1 MSLDPAYLA
10 YPRRAYG
17 YDHGLYAW
25 SQMHQRPPL
34 AWPGGAG
41 VAVMVVISA
50 EFFPLTPSDRPFRA
64 PGHMVTPFPDY
75 RHFTARDY
83 GLRVGLGRLLDALER
98 VGARAGV
105 AACGALVARCPGL
118 IEDIAARGHE
128 IVAHPFDM
136 NDTIASTL
144 PEDEEAALVGRALD
158 ALRPF
163 APRGWLSIARS
174 QSWAT
179 PRLLAGAGLDYCLD
193 WPNDELP
200 YWQTTTAGPLVNIP
214 LNHELSDR
222 RIIVEGQQT
231 AADWAQQVA
240 DAFDWLAREA
250 RETGAARLLPLHLT
264 PYVLGLPYRIAAVE
278 AALGRLAEAGGVW
291 FARPG
296 ELAGAFAQQV
306 PAPAAGPAGAAA

>member
-1 MSLDPAYLA
+1 MTLEPAYLA
-10 YPRRAYG
+10 YPKRAHG

-25 SQMHQRPPL
+25 SQLHERPPL

-50 EFFPLTPSDRPFRA
+50 EFFPLTPADQPFRA
-64 PGHMVTPFPDY
+64 PGHMQTPFPDW

-83 GLRVGLGRLLDALER
+83 GTRVGLGRLLAALEA

-105 AACGALVARCPGL
+105 ATCGALLARCPGL
-118 IEDIAARGHE
+118 VEDIAARGHE

-136 NDTIASTL
+136 NDTIASTR
-144 PEDEEAALVGRALD
+144 PEAEERALIARALA

-163 APRGWLSIARS
+163 APRGWLSAARS

-179 PRLLAGAGLDYCLD
+179 PRLLAEAGVRYCLD

-200 YWQTTTAGPLVNIP
+200 YWQTTPAGPLMAVP

-222 RIIVEGQQT
+222 RIIVEGQQS
-231 AADWAQQVA
+231 AAEWAQQLR
-240 DAFDWLAREA
+240 DAFTWLAREA
-250 RETGAARLLPLHLT
+250 QAAGAARMLPIHLT
-264 PYVLGLPYRIAAVE
+264 PYILGLPWRIAEVE
-278 AALGRLAEAGGVW
+278 ALLAWLAAQPGVW
-291 FARPG
+291 FAPPG
-296 ELAGAFAQQV
+296 AVAEAFAQQV
-306 PAPAAGPAGAAA
+306 AAT